1 MTESSS
7 ISTTPVLT
15 GPNNFELWLLRIEG
29 KLRREKVLWV
39 ATGQDVKPSP
49 SNTVSSK
56 PEDDPELAWV
66 LRDEK
71 AHGIITDSLSDALL
85 LKTHAATSAKDL
97 FDKLKEIHRK
107 SNVATAYYSFEELIT
122 LRWNGTLRNSGL
134 PSPASP
140 G

>member
-29 KLRREKVLWV
+29 KLQREKVLWV

-49 SNTVSSK
+49 SNTMSSK
-56 PEDDPELAWV
+56 LEDNPELAWV

-85 LKTHAATSAKDL
+85 LKMHVATSAK
-97 FDKLKEIHRK
+97 
-107 SNVATAYYSFEELIT
+107 
-122 LRWNGTLRNSGL
+122 
-134 PSPASP
+134 
-140 G
+140 